1 MFDFFFRGDK
11 ITETK
16 YVQRLIARIRQSE
29 PNLRLSYDEKSHQL
43 SVGTAPVQKR
53 FMTNMFKDY
62 LRAPQEQRD
71 GLLARHAI
79 TCTSNPEIPG
89 AEADY
94 DKDVR
99 PHLVP
104 IIRSRSNAYVA
115 QTLDPSQYVEGL
127 AVPISLPTIP
137 GRVIGEDRAVHMAF
151 DTEHM
156 MTQVSADSL
165 AEWGVDFERALA
177 DATANLR
184 AATVPN
190 WEAME
195 GGFFRGAWN
204 DSYDC
209 SRLLLPEIFA
219 ALPLDGQPVA
229 VVSARQD
236 IFVTSDRDLQG
247 QLAML
252 RHARERL
259 DVNNRWCSGS
269 LIVLEGDS
277 WKPYESPDASV
288 RQAEATLCNVIL
300 HDAYSS
306 QKQVMEKAYEVEGKA
321 IFVASFMAYQR
332 QDASIVSVCTFSEGV
347 EAQLPRADRV
357 IFLEVEP
364 DGTARKPPLADLPW
378 RTAYAIAGHLMEP
391 LDIYPPRFHVR
402 AFPDASV
409 RQRLREAAAMSV
421 KPVGA

>member
-11 ITETK
+11 ITEPK
-16 YVQRLIARIRQSE
+16 YAQRLIARIRQSE
-29 PNLRLSYDEKSHQL
+29 PSLKLSYDEKSHQL

-53 FMTNMFKDY
+53 FLTNMFKDY
-62 LRAPQEQRD
+62 LRAPQEERE
-71 GLLARHAI
+71 GLLTRHAI
-79 TCTSNPEIPG
+79 SCVSTPGLPG

-94 DKDVR
+94 GKDVR

-104 IIRSRSNAYVA
+104 IIRSRSNAYAV
-115 QTLDPSQYVEGL
+115 QTLDPTQYVEGL
-127 AVPISLPTIP
+127 TVPISLPTIP
-137 GRVIGEDRAVHMAF
+137 GRVIGEDRAVHLAF

-156 MTQVSADSL
+156 MSQVSAGSL
-165 AEWGVDFERALA
+165 AQRNVDFDRALA
-177 DATANLR
+177 DAMANLR
-184 AATVPN
+184 AASVPK
-190 WEAME
+190 WEAAE
-195 GGFFRGAWN
+195 GGFFRGIWN

-209 SRLLLPEIFA
+209 SRLLLPEVFA
-219 ALPLDGQPVA
+219 ALPLDGRPVA

-236 IFVTSDRDLQG
+236 IFVTSDRNVQT

-277 WKPYESPDASV
+277 WKPYESPDASL

-300 HDAYSS
+300 HDAYGS
-306 QKQVMEKAYEVEGKA
+306 QKQVMEKAYAVEGKD
-321 IFVASFMAYQR
+321 IFVASFIAYQL
-332 QDASIVSVCTFSEGV
+332 QDASVVSVCTFSEGI

-391 LDIYPPRFHVR
+391 LDTYPPRFHVR
-402 AFPDASV
+402 AFPDALV
-409 RQRLREAAAMSV
+409 RQQLREAAAINAR
-421 KPVGA
+421 GEQ